1 MDRSIR
7 HPRRSLDYARD
18 DKEERARDDK
28 EERARDDKHQVIN
41 LIT

>member
-1 MDRSIR
+1 MG
-7 HPRRSLDYARD
+7 RSLDYARD

-28 EERARDDKHQVIN
+28 EERAQDDKHQVIN